1 VKDIYN
7 SLANYMAKF
16 FIPSYASIW
25 KEIVGAQFIEKT
37 SNFMVT
43 FTSND
48 MHVKYY
54 QNYFLH
60 NL

>member
-1 VKDIYN
+1 
-7 SLANYMAKF
+7 MAKF

-60 NL
+60 NLNYN